1 MNYYELS
8 NTVTPDTIGYKN
20 GLWQKRYV
28 QIYRVLTV
36 VWSVLTLCLLFGM
49 FHRDDYS
56 SGMIKSCLLLFFAGI
71 IFLVLMLIAVV
82 NISAKR
88 TENWSL
94 QDRHDYNLAMY
105 RTRYRNN
112 RQLQSIVLIV
122 MAKQQLLMSNYD
134 LAAQALAMVDINCVK
149 LPYLR
154 DYYFCN
160 AAVLFLCDKPGWQE
174 WLDKC
179 YAVPANQKQM
189 TDMQIGALFLS
200 ENAKMDLCQA
210 IYADTRIKHKWPT
223 EIVVTAILVL
233 YAGIFYGV
241 GGLLSRGYHYRYW
254 FELSSVLITYAGCM
268 VLSLYWIIR
277 WILFSDSVSKKSGG
291 VRLFR
296 KVILIVMWLCLMAA
310 MVINLIISF
319 IGMDTEKKAYA
330 NGLICMSTSDGYST
344 DEYYNIKVGP
354 FLRRSLTFKE
364 TIKFGLINYDDSTDD
379 SGNDAGDS
387 GANDSESSTENNS
400 QQFNNGS
407 ENTENENAGNENAG
421 ESLDTESKAVYD
433 YMAAAGILSAGDAGI
448 IRNGSNAKGTFYSVF
463 ETGEADGSTYEN
475 RLVYDRVS
483 ENGQC
488 DLFVYE
494 QLVSGSDT
502 RLLGFYAV
510 NKTTNEVFSADR
522 NSWGGVSSR
531 EYQDATGE
539 N

>member
-112 RQLQSIVLIV
+112 RQLQSVVLIV

-174 WLDKC
+174 WL
-179 YAVPANQKQM
+179 
-189 TDMQIGALFLS
+189 
-200 ENAKMDLCQA
+200 
-210 IYADTRIKHKWPT
+210 
-223 EIVVTAILVL
+223 
-233 YAGIFYGV
+233 
-241 GGLLSRGYHYRYW
+241 GY
-254 FELSSVLITYAGCM
+254 VQVCG
-268 VLSLYWIIR
+268 
-277 WILFSDSVSKKSGG
+277 
-291 VRLFR
+291 
-296 KVILIVMWLCLMAA
+296 
-310 MVINLIISF
+310 
-319 IGMDTEKKAYA
+319 
-330 NGLICMSTSDGYST
+330 
-344 DEYYNIKVGP
+344 
-354 FLRRSLTFKE
+354 
-364 TIKFGLINYDDSTDD
+364 
-379 SGNDAGDS
+379 
-387 GANDSESSTENNS
+387 
-400 QQFNNGS
+400 
-407 ENTENENAGNENAG
+407 
-421 ESLDTESKAVYD
+421 
-433 YMAAAGILSAGDAGI
+433 
-448 IRNGSNAKGTFYSVF
+448 
-463 ETGEADGSTYEN
+463 
-475 RLVYDRVS
+475 
-483 ENGQC
+483 
-488 DLFVYE
+488 
-494 QLVSGSDT
+494 
-502 RLLGFYAV
+502 
-510 NKTTNEVFSADR
+510 
-522 NSWGGVSSR
+522 
-531 EYQDATGE
+531 
-539 N
+539 

>member
-112 RQLQSIVLIV
+112 RQLQSVVLIV

-223 EIVVTAILVL
+223 AIVITAILVL

-254 FELSSVLITYAGCM
+254 FELSSVLI
-268 VLSLYWIIR
+268 LSLIHI
-277 WILFSDSVSKKSGG
+277 
-291 VRLFR
+291 
-296 KVILIVMWLCLMAA
+296 
-310 MVINLIISF
+310 
-319 IGMDTEKKAYA
+319 
-330 NGLICMSTSDGYST
+330 
-344 DEYYNIKVGP
+344 
-354 FLRRSLTFKE
+354 
-364 TIKFGLINYDDSTDD
+364 
-379 SGNDAGDS
+379 
-387 GANDSESSTENNS
+387 
-400 QQFNNGS
+400 
-407 ENTENENAGNENAG
+407 
-421 ESLDTESKAVYD
+421 
-433 YMAAAGILSAGDAGI
+433 
-448 IRNGSNAKGTFYSVF
+448 
-463 ETGEADGSTYEN
+463 
-475 RLVYDRVS
+475 
-483 ENGQC
+483 
-488 DLFVYE
+488 
-494 QLVSGSDT
+494 
-502 RLLGFYAV
+502 
-510 NKTTNEVFSADR
+510 
-522 NSWGGVSSR
+522 
-531 EYQDATGE
+531 
-539 N
+539 

>member
-28 QIYRVLTV
+28 QIYRVLIV
-36 VWSVLTLCLLFGM
+36 VWSVLTLSLLFGM

-112 RQLQSIVLIV
+112 RQLQSVVLIV

-223 EIVVTAILVL
+223 AIVITAILVL

-277 WILFSDSVSKKSGG
+277 WILFSDSVSKKSEG

-319 IGMDTEKKAYA
+319 IGMDTEKKVYA
-330 NGLICMSTSDGYST
+330 NGLICMSTSDGYNT

-421 ESLDTESKAVYD
+421 ESLDTESMAVYD
-433 YMAAAGILSAGDAGI
+433 YMSAAGMLFRVYKEIPTQESYTTSSAKSDNHQTDTLI
-448 IRNGSNAKGTFYSVF
+448 QTCVF
-463 ETGEADGSTYEN
+463 RAEKETT
-475 RLVYDRVS
+475 
-483 ENGQC
+483 
-488 DLFVYE
+488 
-494 QLVSGSDT
+494 
-502 RLLGFYAV
+502 
-510 NKTTNEVFSADR
+510 
-522 NSWGGVSSR
+522 
-531 EYQDATGE
+531 
-539 N
+539 